1 MYILTH
7 EGACIQYPYPVSQ
20 LLADNPQVSFP
31 TEMTDDV
38 LSEWGIHRVHV
49 TELPAYDINSERVVE
64 DTPILLDGAWHQAW
78 KVIDLTP
85 EELASK
91 AAQLRE
97 EAKANRQAAVDA
109 IVVTTLSGK
118 QFDGDEIS
126 QTRMARAIV
135 ALQAAGAPSITWI
148 LADNTVTE
156 ATVAELSEALALAG
170 AEQARMWVAV

>member
-1 MYILTH
+1 MYLLAH
-7 EGACIQYPYPVSQ
+7 DGACIEYPYSVSR
-20 LLADNPQVSFP
+20 LLAGNPQVSFP

-38 LSEWGIHRVHV
+38 LSEWGVHRVHV

-91 AAQLRE
+91 AVQLRE

-109 IVVTTLSGK
+109 ITVTTSSGK
-118 QFDGDEIS
+118 TFDGDETS
-126 QTRMARAIV
+126 QTRMARAIL
-135 ALQAAGAPSITWI
+135 ALQATGTPSITWV
-148 LADNTVTE
+148 LADNNVTE
-156 ATVAELSEALALAG
+156 ATVAELSEAMALAG
-170 AEQARMWVAV
+170 AEQARLWVL